1 MILVA
6 LSGTKGDKLG
16 SRANTESVSGVT
28 WRRERERVQERE
40 RVSERA
46 RTSERENER
55 EREKETFEKW

>member
-28 WRRERERVQERE
+28 WRRERE
-40 RVSERA
+40 SA
-46 RTSERENER
+46 R
-55 EREKETFEKW
+55 ERESE